1 MEKFIAHQ
9 IQLVETERKID
20 VEDTQKLLSAYAPIQ
35 LQRRGVALVGLKV
48 TGMRTG
54 LGGKSLIDLELA
66 NPSILPPIF
75 PAHKITTGDIVG
87 LDEYKKDK
95 PSQQVGK
102 WSGVVLRVTDARI
115 TVALQ
120 EMEEELPTEI
130 QERCQIVKL
139 ANSITYE
146 RMLKGL
152 DRLQKKCEQGG
163 SSLINVLLG
172 QSDLSTA
179 AIPADISFFDETL
192 NDSQREAVRFALGS
206 PEVALIHGPPGTGK
220 TYTLVEIIRQLSVNQ
235 NKRVLVCGPSNIS
248 VGKYMHNP
256 PAMKEADSRRP
267 ITDNLVERLAQ
278 HRLNIVRVGHPARVL
293 PSVVDHTLDII
304 TRTCD
309 SGQIVSD
316 VRKEMDETLAKINK
330 TKSRSE
336 RRSMYGLVK
345 DLRKDYQIREKK
357 VVDEVLTS
365 AQVTISTL
373 NGAASKNMWS
383 REFDVVII
391 DEATQA
397 LEAECWIALLKAKRA
412 ILAGDHLQLPPT
424 IKTPIKIKQAK
435 KAKKGGLSTETDL
448 STTLFDRLLSMYGD
462 RVKRML
468 MVQYRMHQKI
478 MEFSSKELYD
488 NKLVADKSVASHL
501 LVDLPSVEESENT
514 DVPLVMIDTSDTGLG
529 HEITDD
535 AQEEQ
540 SKANELEVE
549 LALVHIRALID
560 DGLEEDQ
567 IGVITPYAAQ
577 VSKLKRDIREHWPGI
592 EIGTVDGFQGREK
605 EAILLSLV
613 RSNDTG
619 EVGFLAEKRRLNVAM
634 TRAKRHLCVICDS
647 ETLLGT
653 KGGSK
658 PAARFDGGFL
668 KRWMEYL
675 SEESDLRFSEFVTM

>member
-1 MEKFIAHQ
+1 
-9 IQLVETERKID
+9 
-20 VEDTQKLLSAYAPIQ
+20 
-35 LQRRGVALVGLKV
+35 
-48 TGMRTG
+48 
-54 LGGKSLIDLELA
+54 
-66 NPSILPPIF
+66 
-75 PAHKITTGDIVG
+75 
-87 LDEYKKDK
+87 
-95 PSQQVGK
+95 
-102 WSGVVLRVTDARI
+102 
-115 TVALQ
+115 
-120 EMEEELPTEI
+120 MEEELPTEI

-152 DRLQKKCEQGG
+152 ERLEKKCEQGG

-172 QSDLSTA
+172 QSDLSTTVM
-179 AIPADISFFDETL
+179 PTDINFFDETL
-192 NDSQREAVRFALGS
+192 NESQKEAVRFALGS

-248 VGKYMHNP
+248 V
-256 PAMKEADSRRP
+256 
-267 ITDNLVERLAQ
+267 DNLVERLAQ

-316 VRKEMDETLAKINK
+316 VRKEMDETLTKINK
-330 TKSRSE
+330 TKSRAE

-345 DLRKDYQIREKK
+345 DLRKDYRIREKK
-357 VVDEVLTS
+357 VVDEVLTN

-373 NGAASKNMWS
+373 NGAASKNMWN

-397 LEAECWIALLKAKRA
+397 LEAECWIALLKAKKA

-424 IKTPIKIKQAK
+424 IKTPIKMNQPK

-448 STTLFDRLLSMYGD
+448 STTLFDRLLGMYGD
-462 RVKRML
+462 KVKRML

-501 LVDLPSVEESENT
+501 LVDLPNVEESENT

-653 KGGSK
+653 KGGTK
-658 PAARFDGGFL
+658 PASRFDGGFL

-675 SEESDLRFSEFVTM
+675 SEESDLRFSEFTAM

>member
-66 NPSILPPIF
+66 NPSVLPPIF

-120 EMEEELPTEI
+120 EMEEELPTGM

-152 DRLQKKCEQGG
+152 ERLQKKCEQGG

-179 AIPADISFFDETL
+179 TVPTDITFFDETL
-192 NDSQREAVRFALGS
+192 NDSQKEAVRFALGS

-248 VGKYMHNP
+248 V
-256 PAMKEADSRRP
+256 
-267 ITDNLVERLAQ
+267 DNLVERLAQ

-330 TKSRSE
+330 TKSRAE

-345 DLRKDYQIREKK
+345 DLRKDYRIREKK

-397 LEAECWIALLKAKRA
+397 LEAECWIALLKAKKA

-424 IKTPIKIKQAK
+424 IKTPIKMNQIK

-462 RVKRML
+462 KVKRML

-501 LVDLPSVEESENT
+501 LVDLPSVQESENT

-653 KGGSK
+653 KGGAK

-675 SEESDLRFSEFVTM
+675 SEESDLRFSEFVTA

>member
-1 MEKFIAHQ
+1 
-9 IQLVETERKID
+9 
-20 VEDTQKLLSAYAPIQ
+20 
-35 LQRRGVALVGLKV
+35 
-48 TGMRTG
+48 MRTG

-66 NPSILPPIF
+66 NPNILPPIF

-95 PSQQVGK
+95 PSKEVAR
-102 WSGVVLRVTDARI
+102 WSGVVLRVSDAKI

-152 DRLQKKCEQGG
+152 DTLQKKSAEGG
-163 SSLINVLLG
+163 GTHLMNVLLG
-172 QSDLSTA
+172 QSDLS
-179 AIPADISFFDETL
+179 IPQVMNDVAFFDETL
-192 NDSQREAVRFALGS
+192 NASQKEAVRFALGS
-206 PEVALIHGPPGTGK
+206 PEISLIHGPPGTGK

-235 NKRVLVCGPSNIS
+235 KKRVLVCGPSNIS
-248 VGKYMHNP
+248 V
-256 PAMKEADSRRP
+256 
-267 ITDNLVERLAQ
+267 DNLVERLAR
-278 HRLNIVRVGHPARVL
+278 HRLNIVRIGHPARVL
-293 PSVVDHTLDII
+293 PSVIDHTLDVM

-316 VRKEMDETLAKINK
+316 VRKEMDDTLSKIK
-330 TKSRSE
+330 KSKNRSE
-336 RRSMYGLVK
+336 RRAMYGLVK
-345 DLRKDYQIREKK
+345 DLRKDYRVRERK
-357 VVDEVLTS
+357 VVDEILTG

-373 NGAASKNMWS
+373 NGSGSRNMWN

-397 LEAECWIALLKAKRA
+397 LEAECWIALLKAKKA

-424 IKTPIKIKQAK
+424 IKTPIPHQRGK
-435 KAKKGGLSTETDL
+435 KPLKKGGLSTETDL
-448 STTLFDRLLSMYGD
+448 STTLFDRLLSMFGN

-488 NKLVADKSVASHL
+488 NQVVADQSVAEHVLS
-501 LVDLPSVEESENT
+501 DLPNVTTAGSENT
-514 DVPLVMIDTSDTGLG
+514 DVPLVMIDTSDTGLS
-529 HEITDD
+529 HEVTDD
-535 AQEEQ
+535 AQEKEEQ
-540 SKANELEVE
+540 SKANALEVE
-549 LALVHIRALID
+549 LAVHHIRALLE
-560 DGLEEDQ
+560 DGLEQDQ
-567 IGVITPYAAQ
+567 IGVITPYALQ
-577 VSKLKRDIREHWPGI
+577 VSRLKREIREHWPRI

-658 PAARFDGGFL
+658 TMARLDGGFL
-668 KRWMEYL
+668 KRWIEYL
-675 SEESDLRFSEFVTM
+675 NDESDLRFSEFVTSV

>member
-9 IQLVETERKID
+9 IELVETERKID
-20 VEDTQKLLSAYAPIQ
+20 VEDTLKLLSAYAPIQ

-66 NPSILPPIF
+66 NPNILPPIF

-95 PSQQVGK
+95 PSKQAAR
-102 WSGVVLRVTDARI
+102 WSGVVLRVSDARI

-139 ANSITYE
+139 ANSVTYE

-152 DRLQKKCEQGG
+152 ERLQKKSQEGG
-163 SSLINVLLG
+163 SNLTNVLLG
-172 QSDLSTA
+172 QSDLST
-179 AIPADISFFDETL
+179 PQLMDDIQFFDETL
-192 NDSQREAVRFALGS
+192 NDSQKEAVRFALGS
-206 PEVALIHGPPGTGK
+206 PEISLIHGPPGTGK

-248 VGKYMHNP
+248 V
-256 PAMKEADSRRP
+256 
-267 ITDNLVERLAQ
+267 DNLVERLAQ
-278 HRLNIVRVGHPARVL
+278 HRLNIVRIGHPARVL
-293 PSVVDHTLDII
+293 PSVVDHTLDVI

-316 VRKEMDETLAKINK
+316 VRKEMDETLLKIR
-330 TKSRSE
+330 KSKNRSE

-345 DLRKDYQIREKK
+345 DLRKDYRVRERK

-373 NGAASKNMWS
+373 NGSGSRNMWN

-397 LEAECWIALLKAKRA
+397 LEAECWIALLKAKKA

-424 IKTPIKIKQAK
+424 IKTPIKPSSKPK
-435 KAKKGGLSTETDL
+435 KKGGMSTDSDL

-488 NKLVADKSVASHL
+488 NKLVADKSVAEHVL
-501 LVDLPSVEESENT
+501 ADLPGVTSSENT
-514 DVPLVMIDTSDTGLG
+514 DVPLVMMDTSDTGLA
-529 HEITDD
+529 HEMMDD

-549 LALVHIRALID
+549 LTVYHIKALLE
-560 DGLEEDQ
+560 DGLEQDQ

-577 VSKLKRDIREHWPGI
+577 VSKLKRDIREHWPNI
-592 EIGTVDGFQGREK
+592 EVGTVDGFQGREK

-613 RSNDTG
+613 RSNDSG

-658 PAARFDGGFL
+658 PTPRFDGGFL

-675 SEESDLRFSEFVTM
+675 SDESDLRFSEFVTSV

>member
-20 VEDTQKLLSAYAPIQ
+20 VEDTQRLLSAYAPIQ

-87 LDEYKKDK
+87 LDEYKKDR
-95 PSQQVGK
+95 PSQKVGK
-102 WSGVVLRVTDARI
+102 WSGVVLRVTDARV

-120 EMEEELPTEI
+120 ELEEELPTEI

-152 DRLQKKCEQGG
+152 ERLQKKCEQGG

-179 AIPADISFFDETL
+179 TIPTDISFFDETL
-192 NDSQREAVRFALGS
+192 NDSQKEAVRFALGS

-248 VGKYMHNP
+248 V
-256 PAMKEADSRRP
+256 
-267 ITDNLVERLAQ
+267 DNLVERLAQ
-278 HRLNIVRVGHPARVL
+278 HRINIVRVGHPARVL
-293 PSVVDHTLDII
+293 PSVVDHTLDIV

-330 TKSRSE
+330 TKNRPE

-345 DLRKDYQIREKK
+345 DLRKDYRAREKK
-357 VVDEVLTS
+357 VVDEVLTN

-397 LEAECWIALLKAKRA
+397 LEAECWIALLKAKKA

-424 IKTPIKIKQAK
+424 IKTPIKMNQIK

-448 STTLFDRLLSMYGD
+448 STTLFDRLISMYGD

-478 MEFSSKELYD
+478 MEFSSRELYE

-501 LVDLPSVEESENT
+501 LIDLPSVEESENT

-560 DGLEEDQ
+560 DGMEEDQ

-577 VSKLKRDIREHWPGI
+577 VSKLKRDIRQHWPGI

-653 KGGSK
+653 KGGAK